1 MDELRVGVVG
11 YGFMGRA
18 HIYGYRTIP
27 LYYSDLPFKIRLMGI
42 CDTVPGVAQKAA
54 EQLGFDFATTDPD
67 DIFNCPDIDLVDICT
82 PNIYHKDGILKALAA
97 GKNVY
102 CDKPLA
108 ASYNEAKEILKAL
121 ENTSVTTQ
129 MALQYRCYPATM
141 RAHELIAEGR
151 LGKIFSFRATDLH
164 ASGVDPK
171 KPIGWKQDKKY
182 GGGGVLFDLGSH
194 AIDLV
199 YFMLGEYDSVMA
211 ETVVVYPERPDASGN
226 MVKINADEIAFL
238 LAKMKNGATG
248 TIEASKMAT
257 GTQDEV
263 RLEIHGEKGAI
274 YFNSMRPN
282 ELLFYDNTRKE
293 CALGGDR
300 GFTAI
305 ECVHRYPSPGG
316 KFPGPK
322 FPLGFMRA
330 HVHSLFNFVMNAYN
344 KKQSSPSF
352 AEGAYVQYVME
363 KAYESDA
370 KKQWVKL

>member
-1 MDELRVGVVG
+1 MDELRVGIVG

-27 LYYSDLPFKIRLMGI
+27 LYYTDLPFKIRLVGI
-42 CDTVPGVAQKAA
+42 CDTVPGVAEKAK
-54 EQLGFDFATTDPD
+54 EQLGFDFATTNPE
-67 DIFNCPDIDLVDICT
+67 DIFNCKDIDLVDICT
-82 PNIYHKDGILKALAA
+82 PNIYHKDGVLRALKA

-108 ASYNEAKEILKAL
+108 ASYEEAKEVLEALKSTTA
-121 ENTSVTTQ
+121 TTQ

-141 RAHELIAEGR
+141 RAKELIAGDR
-151 LGKIFSFRATDLH
+151 LGRIFSFRAAYLH
-164 ASGVDPK
+164 ASAVDPK
-171 KPIGWKQDKKY
+171 KPIGWKQDKKF

-194 AIDLV
+194 VIDLLH
-199 YFMLGEYDSVMA
+199 FLLGEYDSVMT
-211 ETVVVYPERPDASGN
+211 ETNVVYKERPDNAGN
-226 MVKINADEIAFL
+226 MVTVNADEIAFL
-238 LAKMKNGATG
+238 MARMKNGAVG

-257 GTQDEV
+257 GVQDEV

-274 YFNSMRPN
+274 SFNSMRPN
-282 ELLFYDNTRKE
+282 ELLFYDNTESE

-305 ECVHRYPSPGG
+305 ECVNRYPAPGG

-322 FPLGFMRA
+322 FPIGFMRA
-330 HVHSLFNFVMNAYN
+330 HVHSLFNFVMSVYQ
-344 KKQSSPSF
+344 KKQGSPSF
-352 AEGAYVQYVME
+352 ADGAYVQYVME
-363 KAYESDA
+363 KAYEADE